1 MVKRKSQIFKKLL
14 LVALGLYIMIG
25 TSLYLL
31 QEKLLFHPTVLAQDY
46 KYSFKY
52 PFEELF
58 LKTDDDAVINA
69 LHFKAEAS
77 KGVILYFHGNAGDL
91 SRWGIITEY
100 FVAKGY
106 DVLVMDYRTYGK
118 SIGKLSETA
127 MYNDA
132 QMCYDYLK
140 KSYTEE
146 NITIYGRSLGTGIT
160 TKLAA
165 ENNPKQI
172 VLETPYYSIVDV
184 AKSRFPIVPVKYLMH
199 YKFLSHNYFNKV
211 NCPVTIF
218 HGTDDLVVPYESAQ
232 KLFVTKNPEQNI
244 SFITIENGGHNNLID
259 FEAYHQRIDQIFP

>member
-1 MVKRKSQIFKKLL
+1 MVKRKNQIFKKLL

-58 LKTDDDAVINA
+58 LETEDDAVINA

-132 QMCYDYLK
+132 QMCFDYLK
-140 KSYTEE
+140 KSYTED

-199 YKFLSHNYFNKV
+199 YKFLSYNYFNKV

-232 KLFVTKNPEQNI
+232 KLFDTKNPGQSI